1 MFFRGFV
8 ETKNKKCIEKFK
20 GRTDF
25 KTFEQVQSLPE
36 YAGILAAETILI
48 DVDDF
53 EASEILFKVVKEYAL
68 TCRVYRTSRGKH
80 FLFKNS
86 GVPTN
91 KTGCKLAIGLTADI
105 KIGTRNSYEVLK
117 YDNQNREILYDTA
130 ENEEAQQLP
139 RWLFPVKSKME
150 FLNMET
156 GDGRNQGLFN
166 YILTLQSNDFSV
178 EEARETIR
186 IINKFVLKVPLS
198 DDEIESIAEKIQSEK
213 ERYISVNKL
222 YEIETV
228 LRDDAFKKPVFFM
241 GSTFLFDKFAT
252 FLKNNNHIIKINN
265 QLHIYKNGIY
275 ISGLAEIE
283 AEMIQHIPGLNR
295 AKRTEVLAY
304 LDILIRENSKAEDAN
319 LIAFENGLYN
329 IVDDSFVEFTPEHI
343 ITNKIRWKYNPEA
356 YSELADKTLN
366 KIACNDP
373 QIRALLEEAI
383 GYCFYRR
390 NELGKAFILTG
401 DKSNGKSTF
410 LSMVQCLLGD
420 ENISSLDLKE
430 LGDRFKTAE
439 MFGKLANI
447 GDDIGDEFIA
457 NPAIF
462 KKLVTGER
470 VSAERKGQNPF
481 EFNNYSKLLFS
492 ANNIPRIKDKTGAV
506 QRRLTI
512 IPFDAR
518 FSADDPDFNPYIK
531 HLLKTDEVMEYLINL
546 GIAGLKRVLLNRKFT
561 GSTKVQK
568 AMDEYEENNNPIIGF
583 FRECEDEE
591 FQIENEPT
599 NVVYKRYQEY
609 CLANS
614 LQPMSNI
621 EFSKQVNRILN
632 MRVENKWLNGKKHR
646 IFIKN
651 E

>member
-1 MFFRGFV
+1 MFFKGYV

-198 DDEIESIAEKIQSEK
+198 DDEIE
-213 ERYISVNKL
+213 
-222 YEIETV
+222 TV

-275 ISGLAEIE
+275 ISGMA

>member
-25 KTFEQVQSLPE
+25 KTFEQVRSLPE

-198 DDEIESIAEKIQSEK
+198 DD
-213 ERYISVNKL
+213 
-222 YEIETV
+222 EIETV

>member
-1 MFFRGFV
+1 MFFKGYV

-198 DDEIESIAEKIQSEK
+198 DDEIE
-213 ERYISVNKL
+213 
-222 YEIETV
+222 TV
-228 LRDDAFKKPVFFM
+228 LRDDAFKKSVFFM

-546 GIAGLKRVLLNRKFT
+546 GISGLKRVLLNRKFT

>member
-1 MFFRGFV
+1 MFFKGFV

-198 DDEIESIAEKIQSEK
+198 DD
-213 ERYISVNKL
+213 
-222 YEIETV
+222 EIETV

>member
-198 DDEIESIAEKIQSEK
+198 DDEIE
-213 ERYISVNKL
+213 
-222 YEIETV
+222 TV

-304 LDILIRENSKAEDAN
+304 LDILIRESSKAEDAN

-343 ITNKIRWKYNPEA
+343 ITNKIRWKYNPEV

>member
-1 MFFRGFV
+1 MFFKGYV

-86 GVPTN
+86 GLPTN

-117 YDNQNREILYDTA
+117 YDNQNREVLYDTA

-198 DDEIESIAEKIQSEK
+198 DD
-213 ERYISVNKL
+213 
-222 YEIETV
+222 EIETV

>member
-150 FLNMET
+150 FLNMEI

-198 DDEIESIAEKIQSEK
+198 DD
-213 ERYISVNKL
+213 
-222 YEIETV
+222 EIETV

-304 LDILIRENSKAEDAN
+304 LDILIRENFKAEDAN

-410 LSMVQCLLGD
+410 LSMIQYLLGD

-632 MRVENKWLNGKKHR
+632 MRVESKWLNGKKHR

>member
-86 GVPTN
+86 GVPAN

-198 DDEIESIAEKIQSEK
+198 DD
-213 ERYISVNKL
+213 
-222 YEIETV
+222 EIETV

-599 NVVYKRYQEY
+599 NVFYKRYQEY

>member
-198 DDEIESIAEKIQSEK
+198 DDEIE
-213 ERYISVNKL
+213 
-222 YEIETV
+222 TV

-241 GSTFLFDKFAT
+241 GSTFLFDKFAI
-252 FLKNNNHIIKINN
+252 FLKNNNHIIKITN

-531 HLLKTDEVMEYLINL
+531 HLLKTDEVMEYLIDL

>member
-53 EASEILFKVVKEYAL
+53 EASEILFKAVKEYAL

-198 DDEIESIAEKIQSEK
+198 DD
-213 ERYISVNKL
+213 
-222 YEIETV
+222 EIETV

>member
-198 DDEIESIAEKIQSEK
+198 DDEIE
-213 ERYISVNKL
+213 
-222 YEIETV
+222 TV

-329 IVDDSFVEFTPEHI
+329 IVDDSFVEFTPKHI

>member
-198 DDEIESIAEKIQSEK
+198 DD
-213 ERYISVNKL
+213 
-222 YEIETV
+222 EIETV

-591 FQIENEPT
+591 FQIEIEPT

>member
-1 MFFRGFV
+1 MFFKGYV
-8 ETKNKKCIEKFK
+8 KTKNKKCIEKFK

-198 DDEIESIAEKIQSEK
+198 DDEIE
-213 ERYISVNKL
+213 
-222 YEIETV
+222 TV

-275 ISGLAEIE
+275 ISGMAEIE

-329 IVDDSFVEFTPEHI
+329 IVDDSFVEFTHEHI

-646 IFIKN
+646 IFIKMN
-651 E
+651 KGRCAF

>member
-1 MFFRGFV
+1 MFFKGYV

-91 KTGCKLAIGLTADI
+91 KTGCKLAIGLTSDI

-198 DDEIESIAEKIQSEK
+198 DDEIE
-213 ERYISVNKL
+213 
-222 YEIETV
+222 TV
-228 LRDDAFKKPVFFM
+228 LRDDAFKKSVFFM

>member
-1 MFFRGFV
+1 MFFKGFV

-36 YAGILAAETILI
+36 YAGILAADTILVDI
-48 DVDDF
+48 DDS
-53 EASEILFKVVKEYAL
+53 ETSEILFKVVQEYAL

-117 YDNQNREILYDTA
+117 YDGKEREILYDTA
-130 ENEEAQQLP
+130 ENEEAQPLP
-139 RWLFPVKSKME
+139 RWLHPVKSNME
-150 FLNMET
+150 FLNMDA
-156 GDGRNQGLFN
+156 GDGRNQSLFN

-198 DDEIESIAEKIQSEK
+198 DDEIETI
-213 ERYISVNKL
+213 
-222 YEIETV
+222 

-252 FLKNNNHIIKINN
+252 FLKNNHHIIKINN

-275 ISGLAEIE
+275 VSGLSEIE
-283 AEMIQHIPGLNR
+283 AEMIKHIPQLNR

-304 LDILIRENSKAEDAN
+304 LDILIRENTKAEDVN
-319 LIAFENGLYN
+319 MIAFNNGLYN
-329 IVDDSFVEFTPEHI
+329 IVDDSFVAFTPEHI
-343 ITNKIRWKYNPEA
+343 ITNKIRWDYNPEA

-366 KIACNDP
+366 KIACDDP
-373 QIRALLEEAI
+373 AIRALLEEAI

-390 NELGKAFILTG
+390 NELGKAFILIG

-410 LSMVQCLLGD
+410 LSMVQTLLGE
-420 ENISSLDLKE
+420 ENIASLDLKE

-512 IPFDAR
+512 IPFNAT
-518 FSADDPDFNPYIK
+518 FSKADPDFKPYIK
-531 HLLKTDEVMEYLINL
+531 HELKSDEVMEYLINL
-546 GIAGLKRVLLNRKFT
+546 GIAGLKRVLTNRAFT
-561 GSTKVQK
+561 ISAKVQA
-568 AMDEYEENNNPIIGF
+568 AMDEYEENNNPILGF
-583 FRECEDEE
+583 FKECEDEE

-599 NVVYKRYQEY
+599 NKVYRRYQEY

-614 LQPMSNI
+614 FQPMSSI

-632 MRVENKWLNGKKHR
+632 MKVIDKKISGKKYR
-646 IFIKN
+646 IFVRVDS
-651 E
+651 

>member
-198 DDEIESIAEKIQSEK
+198 DDEIE
-213 ERYISVNKL
+213 
-222 YEIETV
+222 TV

-304 LDILIRENSKAEDAN
+304 LDILIRENFKAEDAN

-410 LSMVQCLLGD
+410 LSMVQYLLGD

-447 GDDIGDEFIA
+447 GDDISDEFIA

-492 ANNIPRIKDKTGAV
+492 SNNIPRIKDKTGAV

>member
-1 MFFRGFV
+1 MFFKGYV

-186 IINKFVLKVPLS
+186 IINKFILKVPLS
-198 DDEIESIAEKIQSEK
+198 DD
-213 ERYISVNKL
+213 
-222 YEIETV
+222 EIETV

>member
-198 DDEIESIAEKIQSEK
+198 DDEIE
-213 ERYISVNKL
+213 
-222 YEIETV
+222 TV

-295 AKRTEVLAY
+295 AKRTEVLTY

-410 LSMVQCLLGD
+410 LSMVQYLLGD

>member
-1 MFFRGFV
+1 
-8 ETKNKKCIEKFK
+8 
-20 GRTDF
+20 
-25 KTFEQVQSLPE
+25 
-36 YAGILAAETILI
+36 
-48 DVDDF
+48 
-53 EASEILFKVVKEYAL
+53 
-68 TCRVYRTSRGKH
+68 
-80 FLFKNS
+80 
-86 GVPTN
+86 
-91 KTGCKLAIGLTADI
+91 
-105 KIGTRNSYEVLK
+105 
-117 YDNQNREILYDTA
+117 
-130 ENEEAQQLP
+130 
-139 RWLFPVKSKME
+139 
-150 FLNMET
+150 
-156 GDGRNQGLFN
+156 
-166 YILTLQSNDFSV
+166 
-178 EEARETIR
+178 
-186 IINKFVLKVPLS
+186 
-198 DDEIESIAEKIQSEK
+198 
-213 ERYISVNKL
+213 
-222 YEIETV
+222 
-228 LRDDAFKKPVFFM
+228 
-241 GSTFLFDKFAT
+241 
-252 FLKNNNHIIKINN
+252 
-265 QLHIYKNGIY
+265 
-275 ISGLAEIE
+275 
-283 AEMIQHIPGLNR
+283 
-295 AKRTEVLAY
+295 
-304 LDILIRENSKAEDAN
+304 
-319 LIAFENGLYN
+319 
-329 IVDDSFVEFTPEHI
+329 
-343 ITNKIRWKYNPEA
+343 
-356 YSELADKTLN
+356 
-366 KIACNDP
+366 
-373 QIRALLEEAI
+373 
-383 GYCFYRR
+383 
-390 NELGKAFILTG
+390 
-401 DKSNGKSTF
+401 
-410 LSMVQCLLGD
+410 MVQCLLGD

-561 GSTKVQK
+561 
-568 AMDEYEENNNPIIGF
+568 DEYEENNNPIIGF

>member
-68 TCRVYRTSRGKH
+68 TCRVYCTSRGKH

-198 DDEIESIAEKIQSEK
+198 DD
-213 ERYISVNKL
+213 
-222 YEIETV
+222 EIETV

-373 QIRALLEEAI
+373 QIRALLEEAV

>member
-1 MFFRGFV
+1 MFFKGYV

-198 DDEIESIAEKIQSEK
+198 DDEIE
-213 ERYISVNKL
+213 
-222 YEIETV
+222 TV

-275 ISGLAEIE
+275 ISGMAEIE

-366 KIACNDP
+366 KVACNDP

-568 AMDEYEENNNPIIGF
+568 TMDEYEENNNPIIGF

>member
-150 FLNMET
+150 FLNMEA

-198 DDEIESIAEKIQSEK
+198 DDEIE
-213 ERYISVNKL
+213 
-222 YEIETV
+222 TV

-241 GSTFLFDKFAT
+241 GSTFLFDKFAI

-531 HLLKTDEVMEYLINL
+531 HLLKTDEVMEYLIDL

>member
-86 GVPTN
+86 GVPIN

-198 DDEIESIAEKIQSEK
+198 DD
-213 ERYISVNKL
+213 
-222 YEIETV
+222 EIETV

>member
-53 EASEILFKVVKEYAL
+53 EASEILLKVVKEYAL

-198 DDEIESIAEKIQSEK
+198 DDEIE
-213 ERYISVNKL
+213 
-222 YEIETV
+222 TV

-252 FLKNNNHIIKINN
+252 FLKNSNHIIKINN